1 LFNELLN
8 EVVQLT
14 SHKDLEPLD
23 HNLVKVLARLASADR
38 IELIHFHTDKKNNT
52 LANILQVAYDAKKDV
67 CLSQCVNDS
76 EISRIVID
84 CIKTHSKAIGSTGG
98 KDWHFIL
105 PIKINGSFG
114 ACVCITSV
122 IEPALQGDTLVN
134 VVNIYANHLRMIH
147 ESERDE
153 LTNLL
158 NRKSFD
164 SRIERLLNIQKNEQ
178 LLRSEAEPALDRR
191 KAFNEDKNAWLAI
204 IDIDHFK
211 QVNDAYGHIYGDE
224 VLLRLSQLL
233 QLNFRHSDLVFRFGG
248 EEFII
253 VLAPVNAK
261 DAETAIERFR
271 HNIEQLNFP
280 RVGKITVS
288 IGYAE
293 LGVDDYPPLVIEQAD
308 SALYYAKEHGR
319 NKIFRYETLIENGS
333 LSRSDDE
340 SLIEL
345 F

>member
-1 LFNELLN
+1 MFNELLN

-14 SHKDLEPLD
+14 SHKDLEQLD
-23 HNLVKVLARLASADR
+23 HSLVKILARLVSADR
-38 IELIHFHTDKKNNT
+38 VELIHFHIDKKNKI
-52 LANILQVAYDAKKDV
+52 LANILQVAYDAKKNIYM
-67 CLSQCVNDS
+67 SKCVNET
-76 EISRIVID
+76 EISRIAID
-84 CIKTHSKAIGSTGG
+84 CVNAHSPVVGLVSDMA
-98 KDWHFIL
+98 WHFIL
-105 PIKINGSFG
+105 PIKINGNFG
-114 ACVCITSV
+114 ACAHIISV
-122 IEPALQGDTLVN
+122 TEPSVQRDTLVN
-134 VVNIYANHLRMIH
+134 VVNIYANHLIMIH

-153 LTNLL
+153 LTKLL

-164 SRIERLLNIQKNEQ
+164 KRIERLLNIQKNE
-178 LLRSEAEPALDRR
+178 LFLRSETEQALDRR
-191 KAFNEDKNAWLAI
+191 KAFTDDKNAWLAI

-253 VLAPVNAK
+253 VLAPVNAD

-271 HNIEQLNFP
+271 HNIEQLDFP

-288 IGYAE
+288 IGYGE

-308 SALYYAKEHGR
+308 KALYYAKEHGR
-319 NKIFRYETLIENGS
+319 NKVFRYETLIENGS

-340 SLIEL
+340 SSIEL